1 MSSHESN
8 RVVAQPILLTGM
20 PGVGKTTCGRILARL
35 LAVDFV
41 DLDRLFLERHGMTP
55 ARAIKQHSE
64 RYFRDREARL
74 LRGLLNRGQ
83 RVIACGGG
91 ALARKSTLEPTLKA
105 GVVVSLTASVH
116 TLVQRLT
123 DASNHPLLAG
133 DDLEGALAALYGHRK
148 DHYQRCHVAIDTDA
162 QSPMKVALAIR
173 HELKRLGIAGYSW
186 TRCPASF
193 AETSSGREA
202 FHELGERS
210 YPIRIVDGRR
220 VRALGEL
227 LDDVTPG
234 GHCCVMVDD
243 YVNQRFAS
251 QIRAGLRGR
260 DCRFISLPPGE
271 AAKAPERLQ
280 DYLSNLLLAG
290 ATRQTTVL
298 AIGGGSTL
306 DAAGFAASVF
316 MRGVP
321 AVYVPTTLLAAVDA
335 AVGGKTAMNLAL
347 GKNLAGTF
355 AQPAGV
361 LISVPMVRA
370 EIETRGGVDGAAEF
384 VKTCLLSG
392 LGDDEILR
400 FAGRK
405 HVLKAARLAEAIEL
419 AVSYKMDV
427 VSQDEREVRG
437 QRMCLNLG
445 HTAAHAIER
454 ASGYRISHGRAV
466 GWGLVVA
473 ARMSVALGVAEP
485 GLVARIQRICV
496 RFGLWPRPDV
506 RLDQR
511 LLHRPLYD
519 KKQSGNDITLVLL
532 EGPGRPVLK
541 RVNAGEARNLMVSC
555 L

>member
-55 ARAIKQHSE
+55 ARAFKQHSE

-260 DCRFISLPPGE
+260 D
-271 AAKAPERLQ
+271 
-280 DYLSNLLLAG
+280 
-290 ATRQTTVL
+290 
-298 AIGGGSTL
+298 
-306 DAAGFAASVF
+306 
-316 MRGVP
+316 
-321 AVYVPTTLLAAVDA
+321 
-335 AVGGKTAMNLAL
+335 
-347 GKNLAGTF
+347 
-355 AQPAGV
+355 
-361 LISVPMVRA
+361 
-370 EIETRGGVDGAAEF
+370 
-384 VKTCLLSG
+384 
-392 LGDDEILR
+392 
-400 FAGRK
+400 
-405 HVLKAARLAEAIEL
+405 
-419 AVSYKMDV
+419 
-427 VSQDEREVRG
+427 
-437 QRMCLNLG
+437 
-445 HTAAHAIER
+445 
-454 ASGYRISHGRAV
+454 
-466 GWGLVVA
+466 
-473 ARMSVALGVAEP
+473 
-485 GLVARIQRICV
+485 
-496 RFGLWPRPDV
+496 
-506 RLDQR
+506 
-511 LLHRPLYD
+511 
-519 KKQSGNDITLVLL
+519 
-532 EGPGRPVLK
+532 
-541 RVNAGEARNLMVSC
+541 
-555 L
+555 